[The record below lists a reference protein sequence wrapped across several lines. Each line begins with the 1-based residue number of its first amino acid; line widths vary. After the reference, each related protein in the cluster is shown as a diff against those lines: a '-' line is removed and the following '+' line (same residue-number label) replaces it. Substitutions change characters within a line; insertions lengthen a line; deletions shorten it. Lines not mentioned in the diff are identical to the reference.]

1 MMAMLRLEVFEAA
14 GPGQDPAPAP
24 ATGADQESRL
34 EAYEQGYRAGWE
46 DAAAAHAE
54 DQRRIRVDLAR
65 SLQALGF
72 TYQEARAHVLKS
84 LAPLM
89 QDMVGK
95 LLPEMAREALAPTV
109 LETLMPLAE
118 QLADEPVTLVVN
130 TNDRKAIEE
139 LLEQATGLP
148 VTIVEEATLSEG
160 QAFLRLGLQEVH
172 IDLAR
177 ATAEIAAA
185 VRGFFGFSEK
195 E

>member
-1 MMAMLRLEVFEAA
+1 MAALRLEVFELSEPVQEPVAPPAA
-14 GPGQDPAPAP
+14 N
-24 ATGADQESRL
+24 ADQESRL

-72 TYQEARAHVLKS
+72 TYQEARSHVLKS

-130 TNDRKAIEE
+130 AGDRKAIED

-148 VTIVEEATLSEG
+148 VTIVEEPTLGEG

-195 E
+195 D

>member
-1 MMAMLRLEVFEAA
+1 MANLKLEVFEADEA
-14 GPGQDPAPAP
+14 AQQTPSQQVPS
-24 ATGADQESRL
+24 ADQESRL

-148 VTIVEEATLSEG
+148 VTILEEPSLGEG

-172 IDLAR
+172 VDLAR
-177 ATAEIAAA
+177 ATSEIAAA

>member
-1 MMAMLRLEVFEAA
+1 MAALRLEVFESSEPVQEPVAPPAA
-14 GPGQDPAPAP
+14 N
-24 ATGADQESRL
+24 ADQESRL

-72 TYQEARAHVLKS
+72 TYQEARSHVLKS

-130 TNDRKAIEE
+130 ASDRKAIED

-148 VTIVEEATLSEG
+148 VTIVEEPTLGEG

-195 E
+195 D

>member
-1 MMAMLRLEVFEAA
+1 MAALRLEVFESSEPVQEPVAPPAA
-14 GPGQDPAPAP
+14 N
-24 ATGADQESRL
+24 ADQESRL

-72 TYQEARAHVLKS
+72 TYQEARSHVLKS

-130 TNDRKAIEE
+130 AGDRKAIED

-148 VTIVEEATLSEG
+148 VTIVEEPTLGEG

-195 E
+195 D

>member
-1 MMAMLRLEVFEAA
+1 MATLRLEVFEAA
-14 GPGQDPAPAP
+14 EPGQDTVPGPVV
-24 ATGADQESRL
+24 GADQESRL

-130 TNDRKAIEE
+130 ANDRKAIEE

>member
-1 MMAMLRLEVFEAA
+1 MIATLRLEVFEAA
-14 GPGQDPAPAP
+14 DSDQDAVPAP

-130 TNDRKAIEE
+130 ANDRKAIEE

>member
-1 MMAMLRLEVFEAA
+1 MAALKLEVFE
-14 GPGQDPAPAP
+14 PSEP
-24 ATGADQESRL
+24 ATETAATPEVGADQESRL

-130 TNDRKAIEE
+130 AGDRKAIED

-148 VTIVEEATLSEG
+148 VTIVEEPTLGEG
-160 QAFLRLGLQEVH
+160 QAFIRLGLQEVH

>member
-1 MMAMLRLEVFEAA
+1 MATLKLEVFEEETR
-14 GPGQDPAPAP
+14 PDESPAVQS
-24 ATGADQESRL
+24 ATVDQERRL

-46 DAAAAHAE
+46 DAASAQAE
-54 DQRRIRVDLAR
+54 DQKRIRADLAR
-65 SLQALGF
+65 SLQTLGF

-130 TNDRKAIEE
+130 AADRKAIEE
-139 LLEQATGLP
+139 LLEQATGMP
-148 VTIVEEATLSEG
+148 VTIVEEPSLGEG
-160 QAFLRLGLQEVH
+160 QAFLRLGIQEVH
-172 IDLAR
+172 VDLAR

>member
-1 MMAMLRLEVFEAA
+1 MAALRLEVFESSEPVQEPVAPPAA
-14 GPGQDPAPAP
+14 N
-24 ATGADQESRL
+24 ADQESRL

-72 TYQEARAHVLKS
+72 TYQEARSHVLKS

-130 TNDRKAIEE
+130 AGDRRGRTNTRRR
-139 LLEQATGLP
+139 TGLSAP
-148 VTIVEEATLSEG
+148 RPSGSAYRSCPRHGRNCGCCAGLLWIFGKGLSYG
-160 QAFLRLGLQEVH
+160 RHG
-172 IDLAR
+172 
-177 ATAEIAAA
+177 
-185 VRGFFGFSEK
+185 
-195 E
+195 

>member
-1 MMAMLRLEVFEAA
+1 MANLKLEVFEADEA
-14 GPGQDPAPAP
+14 AQQAPSQQGPS
-24 ATGADQESRL
+24 ADQESRL

-148 VTIVEEATLSEG
+148 VTILEEPSLGEG

-172 IDLAR
+172 VDLAR
-177 ATAEIAAA
+177 ATSEIAAA

>member
-1 MMAMLRLEVFEAA
+1 MATLRLEVFEAA
-14 GPGQDPAPAP
+14 DSGQDAVPAP

-130 TNDRKAIEE
+130 ANDRKAIEE